1 VPGPAEIIH
10 TSSDAGWQHCTNCGN
25 GELFNNSNSC
35 DSDPQH
41 AIGAAP
47 VDGGPETTVELVV
60 PDQVD
65 VTN

>member
-25 GELFNNSNSC
+25 GELFNNPSSSN
-35 DSDPQH
+35 
-41 AIGAAP
+41 
-47 VDGGPETTVELVV
+47 TFVV
-60 PDQVD
+60 PDRVD